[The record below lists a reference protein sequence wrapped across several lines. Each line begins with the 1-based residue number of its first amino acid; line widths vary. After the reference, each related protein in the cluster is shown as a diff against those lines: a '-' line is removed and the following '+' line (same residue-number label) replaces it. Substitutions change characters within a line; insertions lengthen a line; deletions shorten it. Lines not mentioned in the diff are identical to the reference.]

1 MLYCERSYP
10 IHCLWNNPNVTQVL
24 DMKAIMFVVHL
35 VGDYIFLTIQEGR
48 RPHTIGL
55 LIYNVAN
62 CWIYGGYVE

>member
-10 IHCLWNNPNVTQVL
+10 IHRLWNNPNVTQVL
-24 DMKAIMFVVHL
+24 DMKAIMLVVHL
-35 VGDYIFLTIQEGR
+35 VGDYIFFDYKGR

>member
-10 IHCLWNNPNVTQVL
+10 IHRLWNNPNVTQVL
-24 DMKAIMFVVHL
+24 DMKGII

-48 RPHTIGL
+48 RPQTIGL